1 MTVFHGNTPRTH
13 EIRGKLFMKTCA
25 FAGHRE
31 VFASGVEA
39 DIDSAIE
46 TILANDSFTPAAWEN
61 STVSVPQR

>member
-1 MTVFHGNTPRTH
+1 
-13 EIRGKLFMKTCA
+13 MKTCA